1 MNKVLN
7 KRLLRELRSNFARYL
22 ALFLLIVLSMYII
35 IAIVG
40 AAETIITGTEREVK
54 EQKVEEGQFTTFF
67 PLTEERE
74 EDLREEG
81 ISLERMFSFDA
92 ELADESVLRV
102 FANRASINLI
112 SVDEGRLAENVGEA
126 VLEKRYAEEHDLG
139 INEVIRV
146 EDVNFTIT
154 GIGSVPEYD
163 MPIAKVSDTAVE
175 STRFGLLFVTGEQ
188 YDALKGTANVED
200 YCYAYHLNDR
210 ITHKELKEMLKE
222 TEGVILTSFTEAED
236 NLRILAAAGDVVTN
250 KKVGLLAGMVIM
262 VLFTYVLSV
271 FVVHQIQQESSV
283 IGTLYALGAKKKH
296 LLRHYIIL
304 PTAIS
309 FLGGLVGAGLGF
321 SDLGIVWQM
330 GDTYCYYSIP
340 ELEPMYPLYL
350 ILYAVAMPP
359 VVSVLVNYIVIR
371 KRLSGTALSLIRNE
385 QNRTHGSKLKIG
397 KLGFLR
403 RFQVRQMVREART
416 GLTVVFG
423 LMISLLVLMLGL
435 DCFTLCN
442 NIKIDNSRDVR
453 FEYMYVLKYPAETVP
468 EHAEACYTRP
478 LSRTELGYTLEINVI
493 GIDEDNKYY
502 GAAPV
507 AGKSSVVISS
517 SVAQKYGL
525 KEGDKFILTDKTD
538 DMEYAF
544 TVEGV
549 VEYSVGLSVFMNID
563 SMRELF
569 GQEEDYYNMLLSDEA
584 LSLEEGTVYAVT
596 KRADIETASAIFVE
610 LMKSMYVMMISVA
623 AVIFCAVMYLM
634 LNVMVERAYFGISL
648 VKIFGYRTGEI
659 KKLYLN
665 GNTLIVTVGAIVA
678 IPVAKLL
685 MDKIFPNFIANTA
698 CGINLKFPWYLYGV
712 IFVGILVCYFVI
724 HTILVQKLKRISPAE
739 VLKNRE

>member
-7 KRLLRELRSNFARYL
+7 KRLLRELRSNVARYL

-35 IAIVG
+35 IAVVG
-40 AAETIITGTEREVK
+40 AAETIITGTKREVK
-54 EQKVEEGQFTTFF
+54 EQKVEDGQFSTFF
-67 PLTEERE
+67 PLTEEQE

-81 ISLERMFSFDA
+81 ISLERMFSCDV
-92 ELADESVLRV
+92 ELADDSVLRV
-102 FANRASINLI
+102 FANRTSINLI
-112 SVDEGRLAENVGEA
+112 AVDEGRLAENEGEA
-126 VLEKRYAEEHDLG
+126 VLEKRYAEEHDLTV
-139 INEVIRV
+139 NDVIRV
-146 EDVNFTIT
+146 EDVNLTIT

-175 STRFGLLFVTGEQ
+175 SSKFGLLFVTGEQ
-188 YDALKGTANVED
+188 YEALKGAAKVEE
-200 YCYAYHLNDR
+200 YCYAYHLKDR
-210 ITHKELKEMLKE
+210 LSHKELKEALKDG
-222 TEGVILTSFTEAED
+222 EGVVLTSFTEAED

-309 FLGGLVGAGLGF
+309 FLGGLVGAAFGF
-321 SDLGIVWQM
+321 SDLGILWQM
-330 GDTYCYYSIP
+330 GDSYCYYSIP
-340 ELEPMYPLYL
+340 DLEPMYPMYL
-350 ILYAVAMPP
+350 ILYAVVMPP

-385 QNRTHGSKLKIG
+385 QNRNYGSKLKLG

-423 LMISLLVLMLGL
+423 MMISLLVLMLGL

-442 NIKIDNSRDVR
+442 NIKIDNSRDVK
-453 FEYMYVLKYPAETVP
+453 FEYMYVLKYPVETVP

-502 GAAPV
+502 GTAPV
-507 AGKSSVVISS
+507 AGKCSVVISS

-544 TVEGV
+544 TVKGI
-549 VEYSVGLSVFMNID
+549 VEYSVGLSVFMDID

-596 KRADIETASAIFVE
+596 KREDIETASAIFVE

-634 LNVMVERAYFGISL
+634 LNVMVERASFGISL

-678 IPVAKLL
+678 IPLAKLL

-698 CGINLKFPWYLYGV
+698 CGVNLKFPWYLYGV
-712 IFVGILVCYFVI
+712 IFAGVLVCYFVI
-724 HTILVQKLKRISPAE
+724 HTILVRKIKRISPAE